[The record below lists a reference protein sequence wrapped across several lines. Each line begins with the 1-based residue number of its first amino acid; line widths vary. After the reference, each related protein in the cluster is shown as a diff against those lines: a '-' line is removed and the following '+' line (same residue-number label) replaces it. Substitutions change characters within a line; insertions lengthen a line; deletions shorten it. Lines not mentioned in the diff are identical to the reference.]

1 MKAVVMAGGEG
12 TRLRPLTSNQPK
24 PMVPIVNK
32 PCMEHIIELLKQNG
46 ITDIIVTLAFL
57 PQSIRGYFGDGSS
70 MGVSIEYSVEESP
83 LGTAGSVRNAF
94 EHLDETFIVI
104 SGDALTD
111 FDLTE
116 VIDFHKSKGSM
127 ITLALKSVENPLEF
141 GVVIVDEDNHIK
153 QFLEKPSWGQV
164 FSDYVNTGIYV
175 LEPEIFDYIPA
186 DTKYDFSQELFP
198 KMLKRGKPMYGYPCD
213 GYWQDI
219 GNINQFLRAN
229 HDALDGKVSVNIPG
243 IRLRENIYIG
253 EKLNLDSLDNI
264 RGPAL
269 IGNYA
274 KIDTE
279 AKIQPYTILGNNV
292 VVKDNAE
299 TDHCVVDSNTYI
311 GSGAKISGAIIG
323 KNCDIKPAAT
333 VHANAALG
341 DECSIGDHSMIASNV
356 KIYPF
361 KVIEA
366 GAHVYSSIIWEWR
379 ALSTLFS
386 KDGVTGLVNVD
397 ITTDLALKL
406 AMAYGTTLD
415 KGAHVSLSRDENPAS
430 RMIKR
435 AIGAGLN
442 STGVSVRDLR
452 VTPASVNCFD
462 LKCGNAVGGIHVRVS
477 AWHPEVM
484 QILFFEPPGSP
495 IGGATE
501 RDIEKYYNR
510 HDYRRAFYTEIGR
523 IMFPA
528 RTTEEYIQGLLATWD
543 TEKISAR
550 RFRFVLDYSYS
561 SASLIAS
568 RLLSKLGAEIIAINS
583 FLDEDKT
590 AVTSAASE
598 GDSTRLQKLVLS
610 AGADLGIT
618 IDNAAEKIF
627 LIDEH
632 GQEISPE
639 KTLFLLLKLMAT
651 SVGKGKIALPLTVS
665 RMAETMVEG
674 TGCEILRTKVS
685 QAALTEAAALPDV
698 TFAGAVGGDF
708 IFPGFLPAHDALM
721 SMGKVLE
728 LLAVS
733 GKPLSELVAQIP
745 DTTLVRDTKSCPW
758 SLKGVAMRE
767 ISESIG
773 DDEDVSRLDGIKV
786 FHENGWAQV
795 LPSPDEPLF
804 EIYAEGDTMEDSQAL
819 LERYSAKLDEIIETH
834 ARQEV

>member
-32 PCMEHIIELLKQNG
+32 PCMEHIIELLKKNG

-57 PQSIRGYFGDGSS
+57 PQSIRGYFGNGSS
-70 MGVSIEYSVEESP
+70 LGVSIEYSVEESP

-111 FDLTE
+111 FDLNK
-116 VIDFHKSKGSM
+116 VIDFHKSKDSM

-175 LEPEIFDYIPA
+175 LEPEIFDFIPA

-198 KMLKRGKPMYGYPCD
+198 KMLKRGKPMYGYPCE

-229 HDALDGKVSVNIPG
+229 HDALDGKVSVEIPG
-243 IRLRENIYIG
+243 IKLRENIYIG

-323 KNCDIKPAAT
+323 KNCDIKPSAT

-379 ALSTLFS
+379 ALSTLFGR
-386 KDGVTGLVNVD
+386 DGVTGLVNVD
-397 ITTDLALKL
+397 ITSELALKI

-415 KGAHVSLSRDENPAS
+415 KGAQVSCSRDEHPAS

-442 STGVSVRDLR
+442 STGVNVRDLR
-452 VTPASVNCFD
+452 VTPASVNRFD

-495 IGGATE
+495 IGEVTE

-523 IMFPA
+523 IIYPV
-528 RTTEEYIQGLLATWD
+528 RTSEEYIDGLLSTWD
-543 TEKISAR
+543 VEKIKSR
-550 RFRFVLDYSYS
+550 RFRFVLDHSYS
-561 SASLIAS
+561 SASMIAS
-568 RLLSKLGAEIIAINS
+568 RMLSKLGAEIIAINS
-583 FLDEDKT
+583 FLDEEKT
-590 AVTSAASE
+590 VISSGSE
-598 GDSTRLQKLVLS
+598 GDSSRLQKLVIS

-618 IDNAAEKIF
+618 IDNAAERIF
-627 LIDEH
+627 LLDENGH
-632 GQEISPE
+632 EISTE
-639 KTLFLLLKLMAT
+639 KTLFLLLKLMAN
-651 SVGKGKIALPLTVS
+651 SEGQGRIALPLTVS
-665 RMAETMVEG
+665 RLAESMVDG
-674 TGCEILRTKVS
+674 TGCEILRTKVT

-698 TFAGAVGGDF
+698 IFAGAIGGDY

-733 GKPLSELVAQIP
+733 EKPLSELVAQIP
-745 DTTLVRDTKSCPW
+745 DTTLIRETKTCPW

-786 FHENGWAQV
+786 FHEKGWAQV

-804 EIYAEGDTMEDSQAL
+804 EIYAEGDTKEDSQAL
-819 LERYSAKLDEIIETH
+819 LERYSAMLDEIIETH
-834 ARQEV
+834 TQQEG

>member
-32 PCMEHIIELLKQNG
+32 PCMEHIIDLLKQHGLN
-46 ITDIIVTLAFL
+46 DIVVTVAFL
-57 PQSIRGYFGDGSS
+57 PQSVRGYFGDGSS

-83 LGTAGSVRNAF
+83 LGTAGSVRNAA

-116 VIDFHKSKGSM
+116 LIDFHKKKGSM
-127 ITLALKSVENPLEF
+127 ITIALKSVENPLEF

-175 LEPEIFDYIPA
+175 LEPEIFEYIPEN
-186 DTKYDFSQELFP
+186 TKYDFSQELFP
-198 KMLKRGKPMYGYPCD
+198 KMLKRGKPMYGYPCE

-219 GNINQFLRAN
+219 GNINQYLRAN
-229 HDALDGKVSVNIPG
+229 HDALDGKVSLNIPG
-243 IRLRENIYIG
+243 IKLRENIYIG

-279 AKIQPYTILGNNV
+279 AKIQPYSILGNNV
-292 VVKDNAE
+292 IVKDNAE
-299 TDHCVVDSNTYI
+299 IDHCVVDSNTYI
-311 GSGAKISGAIIG
+311 GSGAKVSGAIIG
-323 KNCDIKPAAT
+323 KNCDIKPSAT
-333 VHANAALG
+333 INSNAALG
-341 DECSIGDHSMIASNV
+341 DECSIGAHSMIASNV

-366 GAHVYSSIIWEWR
+366 GAQVYSSIIWEWR
-379 ALSTLFS
+379 ALSTLFGR
-386 KDGVTGLVNVD
+386 DGVSGLVNVD
-397 ITTDLALKL
+397 ITSELALKL

-415 KGAHVSLSRDENPAS
+415 KGDQVCCSRDEHPAS

-435 AIGAGLN
+435 AIVAGLN
-442 STGVSVRDLR
+442 STGVNVRDMR
-452 VTPASVNCFD
+452 VTPASVNRFE
-462 LKCGNAVGGIHVRVS
+462 LKCGYAVGGIHVRVS

-495 IGGATE
+495 IHESTE
-501 RDIEKYYNR
+501 RDIEKYFNR
-510 HDYRRAFYTEIGR
+510 HDYRRAFYTEIGQL
-523 IMFPA
+523 MYPA
-528 RTTEEYIQGLLATWD
+528 RSTEEYIQGLLETWD
-543 TEKISAR
+543 VEKIRAR
-550 RFRFVLDYSYS
+550 RFRFVLDHSFS

-568 RLLSKLGAEIIAINS
+568 RLLSKLGAEIIGLNT

-590 AVTSAASE
+590 AITSSRLE
-598 GDSTRLQKLVLS
+598 TDFTRVQKLVIS

-627 LIDEH
+627 LLDEQ
-632 GQEISPE
+632 GNEISPE
-639 KTLFLLLKLMAT
+639 KTLFLLLKLMAG
-651 SVGKGKIALPLTVS
+651 SEGKGRIALPLTVS
-665 RMAETMVEG
+665 SLAEDLVEG

-685 QAALTEAAALPDV
+685 QAALTEAAALSDV
-698 TFAGAVGGDF
+698 IFAGDVGGDY

-733 GKPLSELVAQIP
+733 EKPISELVAQIP
-745 DTTLVRDTKSCPW
+745 DTTLIREAKSCPW

-767 ISESIG
+767 ISESI
-773 DDEDVSRLDGIKV
+773 EHEENVSRLDGIKV
-786 FHENGWAQV
+786 FHDEGWAQV
-795 LPSPDEPLF
+795 LPSADEPLF
-804 EIYAEGDTMEDSQAL
+804 EIYAEGNTIEDSRDL
-819 LERYSAKLDEIIETH
+819 LERYSARLDEIIASHE
-834 ARQEV
+834 QQQV

>member
-32 PCMEHIIELLKQNG
+32 PCMEHIIELLKQHDL
-46 ITDIIVTLAFL
+46 TDIIVTLAFL

-111 FDLTE
+111 FNLTE

-141 GVVIVDEDNHIK
+141 GVVIVDEDKHIK

-175 LEPEIFDYIPA
+175 LEPEIFDYIAA

-198 KMLKRGKPMYGYPCD
+198 KMLKRGKPMYGYPCE

-243 IRLRENIYIG
+243 IKLRENIYIG

-274 KIDTE
+274 KIDTG

-299 TDHCVVDSNTYI
+299 IDHSVIDSNTYI
-311 GSGAKISGAIIG
+311 GSGAKVSGAIIG
-323 KNCDIKPAAT
+323 KNCDIKPSAT
-333 VHANAALG
+333 IHANAALG

-366 GAHVYSSIIWEWR
+366 GAQVYSSIIWEWR
-379 ALSTLFS
+379 ALSTLFG

-397 ITTDLALKL
+397 ITSELALKL

-415 KGAHVSLSRDENPAS
+415 KGAPVSCSRDEHPAS

-442 STGVSVRDLR
+442 STGVNVRDLR
-452 VTPASVNCFD
+452 VTPASVNRFD

-495 IGGATE
+495 IGEGTE

-510 HDYRRAFYTEIGR
+510 HDYRRAFYTEIGK
-523 IMFPA
+523 IIYPV

-543 TEKISAR
+543 VDKIRNR
-550 RFRFVLDYSYS
+550 RFRFVLDHSYS

-568 RLLSKLGAEIIAINS
+568 RLLSKLGAEIIAINT

-590 AVTSAASE
+590 AITSTSLEAE
-598 GDSTRLQKLVLS
+598 STRLQKLVVS

-627 LIDEH
+627 LVDEN
-632 GQEISPE
+632 GNEISPE
-639 KTLFLLLKLMAT
+639 QTLFLLLKLMA
-651 SVGKGKIALPLTVS
+651 SSEGQGKIALPLTVS
-665 RMAETMVEG
+665 RLAEMMVEG

-685 QAALTEAAALPDV
+685 QAALTEAAARPDV
-698 TFAGAVGGDF
+698 IFAGAVGGDF

-733 GKPLSELVAQIP
+733 EKPLSELVAQIP
-745 DTTLVRDTKSCPW
+745 ETTLLRETKSCPW

-767 ISESIG
+767 ISESI
-773 DDEDVSRLDGIKV
+773 EEEENVSRLDGIKV

-804 EIYAEGDTMEDSQAL
+804 EIYAEGDTIDDSKAL
-819 LERYSAKLDEIIETH
+819 LERYAAKLDEIIATH
-834 ARQEV
+834 EHQED

>member
-1 MKAVVMAGGEG
+1 MKAVVMAGGDG

-32 PCMEHIIELLKQNG
+32 PCMEHIIELLAQHDL
-46 ITDIIVTLAFL
+46 TDIIVTLAFL

-70 MGVSIEYSVEESP
+70 LGVSIEYSVEESP

-111 FDLTE
+111 FNLTE

-141 GVVIVDEDNHIK
+141 GVVIVDEDNHVK

-175 LEPEIFDYIPA
+175 LEPEIFDYIPEN
-186 DTKYDFSQELFP
+186 TKYDFSQELFP
-198 KMLKRGKPMYGYPCD
+198 KMLARGKPMYGYPCD

-274 KIDTE
+274 KIDTD

-311 GSGAKISGAIIG
+311 GSGAKVSGAIIG

-333 VHANAALG
+333 IHANAALG
-341 DECSIGDHSMIASNV
+341 DECSIGDHSMVASNV

-379 ALSTLFS
+379 ALSTLFG
-386 KDGVTGLVNVD
+386 KDGVAGLVNVD
-397 ITTDLALKL
+397 ITAELALKL

-415 KGAHVSLSRDENPAS
+415 KGAQVSCSRDEHPAS

-435 AIGAGLN
+435 AIVAGLN
-442 STGVSVRDLR
+442 STGVNARDLR
-452 VTPASVNCFD
+452 VTPASVNRFD
-462 LKCGNAVGGIHVRVS
+462 LKCGNAAGGIHVRVS

-495 IGGATE
+495 IGGSTE

-523 IMFPA
+523 IMYPV
-528 RTTEEYIQGLLATWD
+528 RTTEEYVQGLIDTWD
-543 TEKISAR
+543 VEKIRAR
-550 RFRFVLDYSYS
+550 RFRFVLDHSYS

-568 RLLSKLGAEIIAINS
+568 RLLSKLGAEIIALNT

-590 AVTSAASE
+590 AITSTSLGAETIRA
-598 GDSTRLQKLVLS
+598 QKLVVS

-627 LIDEH
+627 LIDEN
-632 GQEISPE
+632 GVEISPE
-639 KTLFLLLKLMAT
+639 KTLFLLLKLMAN
-651 SVGKGKIALPLTVS
+651 SEGSGQIALPLTVS
-665 RMAETMVEG
+665 RLAERLVDG

-685 QAALTEAAALPDV
+685 QAALTEAAAQPGV
-698 TFAGAVGGDF
+698 IFAGAVGGDF

-733 GKPLSELVAQIP
+733 EKPLSELVAQIP
-745 DTTLVRDTKSCPW
+745 DTTLMRETKSCPW

-767 ISESIG
+767 ISESIQ
-773 DDEDVSRLDGIKV
+773 DEENVSRLDGIKV

-804 EIYAEGDTMEDSQAL
+804 EIYAEGDTIEDTREL
-819 LERYSAKLDEIIETH
+819 LERYSAKLDEIIATH
-834 ARQEV
+834 EQQEA

>member
-32 PCMEHIIELLKQNG
+32 PCMEHIIELLKKNG

-57 PQSIRGYFGDGSS
+57 PQSIRGYFGNGSS
-70 MGVSIEYSVEESP
+70 LGVSIEYSVEETP

-111 FDLTE
+111 FDLNE
-116 VIDFHKSKGSM
+116 VIDFHKSKDSM
-127 ITLALKSVENPLEF
+127 VTLALKSVENPLEF
-141 GVVIVDEDNHIK
+141 GVVIVDEENHIK

-198 KMLKRGKPMYGYPCD
+198 KMLKRGKPMYGYPCE

-229 HDALDGKVSVNIPG
+229 HDALDGKVSVEIPG
-243 IRLRENIYIG
+243 IKLRENIYIG

-274 KIDTE
+274 KSDTG

-311 GSGAKISGAIIG
+311 GSGAKVSGAIIG
-323 KNCDIKPAAT
+323 KNCDIKPSAT

-379 ALSTLFS
+379 ALSTLFGR
-386 KDGVTGLVNVD
+386 DGVTGLVNVD
-397 ITTDLALKL
+397 ITSELALKI

-415 KGAHVSLSRDENPAS
+415 KGAQVSCSRDEHPAS

-442 STGVSVRDLR
+442 STGVNVRDLR
-452 VTPASVNCFD
+452 VTPASVNRFD

-495 IGGATE
+495 ISEVTE

-523 IMFPA
+523 IIYPV
-528 RTTEEYIQGLLATWD
+528 RTSEEYIDGLLSTWD
-543 TEKISAR
+543 VEKIKSR
-550 RFRFVLDYSYS
+550 RFRFVLDHSYS
-561 SASLIAS
+561 SASIIAS
-568 RLLSKLGAEIIAINS
+568 RMLSKLGAEIIAINT
-583 FLDEDKT
+583 FLDEEKT
-590 AVTSAASE
+590 IISPGGE
-598 GDSTRLQKLVLS
+598 GDSSRLQKLVIS

-618 IDNAAEKIF
+618 IDNTAEKIF
-627 LIDEH
+627 LLDEN
-632 GQEISPE
+632 GDQISTE
-639 KTLFLLLKLMAT
+639 KTLFLLLKLMAD
-651 SVGKGKIALPLTVS
+651 SEGQGRIALPLTVS
-665 RMAETMVEG
+665 RLAERMVEG
-674 TGCEILRTKVS
+674 TGCEILRTMVT

-698 TFAGAVGGDF
+698 IFAGAVGGDY

-733 GKPLSELVAQIP
+733 EKSLSELVAQIP
-745 DTTLVRDTKSCPW
+745 DTTLVRETKSCPW

-786 FHENGWAQV
+786 FHENGWAQL

-804 EIYAEGDTMEDSQAL
+804 EIYAEGDTKEDSQAL
-819 LERYSAKLDEIIETH
+819 LERYSAMLDEIIETH
-834 ARQEV
+834 AGQEA